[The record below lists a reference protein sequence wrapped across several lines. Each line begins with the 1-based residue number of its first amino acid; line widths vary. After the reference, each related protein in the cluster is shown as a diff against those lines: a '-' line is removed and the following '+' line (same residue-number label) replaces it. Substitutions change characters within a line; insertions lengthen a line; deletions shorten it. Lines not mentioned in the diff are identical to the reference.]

1 MVSII
6 IQGALDRI
14 CDELQCKPN
23 EFFVMIR
30 PADEDF
36 TPRLLIF
43 KEQPVGSPPQ
53 FVRELKLDELISI

>member
-6 IQGALDRI
+6 IQSALDRI
-14 CDELQCKPN
+14 CEELQCQPN

-36 TPRLLIF
+36 TPRLMIF
-43 KEQPVGSPPQ
+43 KEVPAGSPPQ
-53 FVRELKLDELISI
+53 YVRELKLEELVSI